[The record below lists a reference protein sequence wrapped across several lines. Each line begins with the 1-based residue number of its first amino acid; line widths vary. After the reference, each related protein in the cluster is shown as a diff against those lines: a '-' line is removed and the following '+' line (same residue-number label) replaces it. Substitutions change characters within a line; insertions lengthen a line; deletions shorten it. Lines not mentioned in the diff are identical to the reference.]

1 MAISDDYIRQLR
13 KKENKGRISGADV
26 RNILFRYLDFLPEDL
41 SWDIYNLFFP
51 NIEDDDI
58 IETENAEN
66 AAAVIDLIEG
76 EYEND
81 IPALTDKQLEYLSEG
96 FNDYALDLSDEVLMN
111 VMKAAVA
118 RGLMG

>member
-51 NIEDDDI
+51 GIEDADI
-58 IETENAEN
+58 VETETAEK
-66 AAAVIDLIEG
+66 AAVVIDLIEG
-76 EYEND
+76 EYEDD
-81 IPALTDKQLEYLSEG
+81 IPALTAAQLEYLSEG
-96 FNDYALDLSDEVLMN
+96 FNDYALDLSDDVLMN